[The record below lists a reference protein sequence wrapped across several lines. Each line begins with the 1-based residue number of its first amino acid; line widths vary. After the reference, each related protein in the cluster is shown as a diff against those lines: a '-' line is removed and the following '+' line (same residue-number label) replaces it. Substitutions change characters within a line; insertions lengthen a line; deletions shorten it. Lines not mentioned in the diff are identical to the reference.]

1 MNPGVLRNLFLWM
14 VIFVGSVLVLQL
26 LSSNRYSTLTL
37 SYSQFVQHV
46 RDGEIATARFGDRD
60 IRGRFRKA
68 VTLQGTT
75 YEKYRTYLP
84 MPVPSLVDTLL
95 AYDVEV
101 EGSPDNPWWQILVS
115 WLPWVVFLLFF
126 WFFFFRQI
134 QSGPRE
140 ALKFGESRARIY
152 VENRP
157 SVTFEDVADA
167 EEAKEELREI
177 VEFLRNPDRYRRL
190 GARIPKGV
198 LLVGP
203 PGTGKTLMAKAVAG
217 EAGVAFLSISGSEF
231 VELFVGVGAARVR
244 DLFNSARK
252 HAPAIIFIDELD
264 AVGRL
269 RGAGLGGGHDEREQT
284 LNQLLVEMDGFD
296 SGVGIIVLAATN
308 RPDVLD
314 PALLRP
320 GRFDRV
326 VVVDRPDVK
335 GRLQILKIH
344 ARKVPLADD
353 VNLDVIARSTPG
365 FAGADLANLINEA
378 AILAA
383 RAGRERVTQKDLEE
397 ARDKIAM
404 GKARKSMV
412 ISEEERRRI
421 AYHEAGHA
429 LVSRMIPEADP
440 ISKVSIIPRGMAMGI
455 TQHMPEEDRHVYQRS
470 YLLAN
475 LAVYMGGYTAEKLV
489 FGEPSTGAA
498 NDIERATD
506 LARSM
511 VTQWGMSD
519 RIGPVAFGKE
529 EGEVFL
535 GRQLTARRPFSE
547 ETARQID
554 QEVHRLIQEALTR
567 AEQILTEHRDR
578 LDRLAEALLEKETLT
593 GEEVD
598 QVLGLAA
605 SKEEAPEPAEPG
617 T

>member
-1 MNPGVLRNLFLWM
+1 MWT

-26 LSSNRYSTLTL
+26 LSTSRASTLTL

-46 RDGEIATARFGDRD
+46 RDGDVATARFGDRD
-60 IRGRFRKA
+60 IRGRFQEPLT
-68 VTLQGTT
+68 VQGVT

-95 AYDVEV
+95 AYGVEV
-101 EGSPDNPWWQILVS
+101 EGSPDNPWWQIVVS

-140 ALKFGESRARIY
+140 ALRFGESRARIY

-157 SVTFEDVADA
+157 NVTFDDVANA

-344 ARKVPLADD
+344 ARKVPLAED
-353 VNLDVIARSTPG
+353 VNLEVIARSTPG

-383 RAGRERVTQKDLEE
+383 REGRERVTQKDLEE

-519 RIGPVAFGKE
+519 QIGPVAFGKE

-554 QEVHRLIQEALTR
+554 QEVHRLIQEALSR
-567 AEQILTEHRDR
+567 AEKILSEHRDR
-578 LDRLAEALLEKETLT
+578 LERLAEALLERETLS

-598 QVLGLAA
+598 QVLELKVPG
-605 SKEEAPEPAEPG
+605 EAEKDEQPG

>member
-1 MNPGVLRNLFLWM
+1 MTPAFLRNLFVWT

-26 LSSNRYSTLTL
+26 LSTSRASTLTL

-46 RDGEIATARFGDRD
+46 RDGDVATARFGDRD
-60 IRGRFRKA
+60 IRGRFQEPLT
-68 VTLQGTT
+68 VQGVT

-95 AYDVEV
+95 AYGVEV
-101 EGSPDNPWWQILVS
+101 EGSPDNPWWQIVVS

-140 ALKFGESRARIY
+140 ALRFGESRARIY

-157 SVTFEDVADA
+157 NVTFDDVANA

-344 ARKVPLADD
+344 ARKVPLAED
-353 VNLDVIARSTPG
+353 VNLEVIARSTPG

-383 RAGRERVTQKDLEE
+383 REGRERVTQKDLEE

-519 RIGPVAFGKE
+519 QIGPVAFGKE

-554 QEVHRLIQEALTR
+554 QEVHRLIQEALSR
-567 AEQILTEHRDR
+567 AEKILSEHRDR
-578 LDRLAEALLEKETLT
+578 LERLAEALLERETLS

-598 QVLGLAA
+598 QVLELKVPG
-605 SKEEAPEPAEPG
+605 EAEKDEQPG

>member
-1 MNPGVLRNLFLWM
+1 MKTPRLNVWILLLALIGLVWAINVAFTSPVGNTGELKPSTFMNEVEAGK
-14 VIFVGSVLVLQL
+14 
-26 LSSNRYSTLTL
+26 
-37 SYSQFVQHV
+37 V
-46 RDGEIATARFGDRD
+46 REIAVAGNRIQGLLDDGSRF
-60 IRGRFRKA
+60 
-68 VTLQGTT
+68 T
-75 YEKYRTYLP
+75 TYLP
-84 MPVPSLVDTLL
+84 APPSDTTLESWVARGIEVRAEPPRSTNTLAGILIPLLVVGL
-95 AYDVEV
+95 
-101 EGSPDNPWWQILVS
+101 
-115 WLPWVVFLLFF
+115 VFLAF
-126 WFFFFRQI
+126 WYFSRGSRGGDG
-134 QSGPRE
+134 SG
-140 ALKFGESRARIY
+140 AFNFTKSRAR
-152 VENRP
+152 VLAEAP
-157 SVTFEDVADA
+157 KTTFKDVAGA

-203 PGTGKTLMAKAVAG
+203 PGTGKTLMARAVAG

-554 QEVHRLIQEALTR
+554 QEVHRLIQEALAR
-567 AEQILTEHRDR
+567 AEQILSEHRER

-605 SKEEAPEPAEPG
+605 STDGASEPAEPG